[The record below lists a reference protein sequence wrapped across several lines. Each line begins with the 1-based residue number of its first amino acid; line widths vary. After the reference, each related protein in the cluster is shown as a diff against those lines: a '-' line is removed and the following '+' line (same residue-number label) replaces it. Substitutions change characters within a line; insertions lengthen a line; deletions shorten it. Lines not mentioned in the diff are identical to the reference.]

1 MINNYLKTA
10 LRNIIRHKG
19 ISTINVAGLALG
31 MACTILILLWVDQQ
45 LHMDKAQ
52 ENRDSIYRLEAVD
65 WVTLP
70 TRYRQ
75 ALADFP
81 EIRQVVQFNHW
92 ETPTLKYQ
100 DRLFDTEDFA
110 FVDKNVF
117 EVFTLPLLKGDPQTA
132 LQEPL
137 SLILTQSEAR
147 RIFGSE
153 DPMGKTIRYD
163 SQFDFTVT
171 GIIEDVSDLHIKI
184 KFLAPFES
192 LPQIKDRPGFLS
204 ELNWNFSTYL
214 LLNENTD
221 ISALEKKLNQALV
234 EVDKSVENEDFFVRP
249 FKEIYFASGIK
260 FEKAV
265 RHGNFQ
271 MLVLFS
277 AVAIFILLI
286 ACSNFIN
293 LSTARST
300 LRAKEIGIRKV
311 VGADQKKLFTQF
323 MGEIL
328 LVALFAQIFALAIV
342 GLALPVFSRLA
353 GKEIMF
359 NYTDPRLI
367 AGLVLVF
374 LFTGLAAGLFPALF
388 LSSFSPIAVLRGKT
402 IRSHKA
408 SPLRRVL
415 IVFQFA
421 VSIFLIIGTVT
432 VFRQLHYMKTKDL
445 GFDQKQVINV
455 HLKGDLLGEKKSLFK
470 DLLLRNPEISQV
482 SFSSQEPGIISNTN
496 TWKVNGQDKPMR
508 VINTD
513 PEYVDFMGL
522 KLIEGRNLSWDR
534 RTDIARA
541 YVINQEAAKLLGFES
556 PVGQTVRANF
566 GGSMIIG
573 IVKDYHYNSL
583 QNRIGPLAI
592 CWYERWADIAHIK
605 ISGSR
610 IDETVKYIGSL
621 WTDLCPDFPFNF
633 SFLDQDFARHYYQE
647 DRLKDIL
654 KYFVGLAIFLSCL
667 GLFGLSAFL
676 AEQKTKEIGIRKI
689 LGSSSF
695 GIMVLFSKDFSRWVL
710 LANVFA
716 WPVAYLVSHQWL
728 QNFPYRTGVSVW
740 TLLLSAAAALL
751 ISLIT
756 VSYQSIKAA
765 TATPINSLRYE

>member
-1 MINNYLKTA
+1 MIKNYLKTA
-10 LRNIIRHKG
+10 LRNIYRHLG
-19 ISTINVAGLALG
+19 VSAINVAGLALG

-45 LHMDKAQ
+45 MHMDKTQ
-52 ENRDSIYRLEAVD
+52 ENRNTIYRLEAVD

-75 ALADFP
+75 VLSDFP
-81 EIRQVVQFNHW
+81 EIRAFVQFSHW

-100 DRLFDTEDFA
+100 DRLFDSEDFVFA
-110 FVDKNVF
+110 DKNVF
-117 EVFTLPLLKGDPQTA
+117 DVFTLPFLRGDPLTA
-132 LQEPL
+132 LREPY
-137 SLILTQSEAR
+137 SLVLTRSEAH
-147 RIFGSE
+147 RIFGGE
-153 DPMGKTIRYD
+153 DPLGKSIRYD
-163 SQFDFTVT
+163 NRFDFTVT
-171 GIIEDVSDLHIKI
+171 GVIEDVHDLHIKM
-184 KFLAPFES
+184 KYLAPFES
-192 LPQIKDRPGFLS
+192 LPRIKGRPDFLS

-214 LLNENTD
+214 LLQENTD
-221 ISALEKKLNQALV
+221 IPSLEEKLNLALA

-249 FKEIYFASGIK
+249 FSEIYFASGLK

-271 MLVLFS
+271 MLVLFA
-277 AVAIFILLI
+277 AVAVFILLI
-286 ACSNFIN
+286 ACINFIN

-311 VGADQKKLFTQF
+311 VGANRKRLFAQF
-323 MGEIL
+323 MGETLI
-328 LVALFAQIFALAIV
+328 VALMAQIFALAIV
-342 GLALPVFSRLA
+342 ALILPTFSRLA
-353 GKEIMF
+353 GRQVVF
-359 NYTDPRLI
+359 QYTDPRLI

-388 LSSFSPIAVLRGKT
+388 LSSFSPITVLRGRKL
-402 IRSHKA
+402 RSHKA
-408 SPLRRVL
+408 SPLRKIL

-432 VFRQLHYMKTKDL
+432 VYRQLHYMKTKDL

-470 DLLLRNPEISQV
+470 DLLLRNPEILQV
-482 SFSSQEPGIISNTN
+482 SFSSQEPGVISNTN
-496 TWKVNGQDKPMR
+496 TWKVKGQDKPMR
-508 VINTD
+508 IINTD
-513 PEYVDFMGL
+513 PEYVDLMGL
-522 KLIEGRNLSWDR
+522 ELMEGRKLSWDR
-534 RTDIARA
+534 RTDMARA
-541 YVINQEAAKLLGFES
+541 YVINQEAAKLLGFAS

-566 GGSMIIG
+566 GESRIIG
-573 IVKDYHYNSL
+573 LIKDYHYNSL

-605 ISGSR
+605 ISGGR
-610 IDETVKYIGSL
+610 IDETVEYVGSL
-621 WTDLCPDFPFNF
+621 WADLCPEFPFNF

-647 DRLKDIL
+647 DRLGSIL

-689 LGSSSF
+689 LGSSSL

-716 WPVAYLVSHQWL
+716 WPAAYLVSHQWL
-728 QNFPYRTGVSVW
+728 QGFPYRTGVSLW

-756 VSYQSIKAA
+756 VSFQSVKAA
-765 TATPINSLRYE
+765 TATPINALRYE